1 MKIRLISVFCLL
13 LLLSGCSFLFPQEP
27 VTEEYKS
34 YYATDVNGEFVP
46 VHENVEESTLDPKL
60 FFADE
65 SGRMFYSD
73 ADQLLLTGIDV
84 SVFQGDIDWEKV
96 AEDDIDFVMLRVGY
110 RGYGAKGIM
119 EIDANFMKNY
129 NAAVNSGLDVGVY
142 FYSQATNAAE
152 AVQEANLVLETIK
165 GLKITYPVAY
175 DWEYVDNAVARTA
188 GMTGAEITDCAK
200 AFCDTVSAAGYT
212 PIIYFNCEIG
222 YFEYDLSSLADYD
235 FWLAEYGS
243 YPSFLYDYKMWQ
255 YTADGRVEGIQGA
268 VDVNICLVDYADR
281 MVDYG

>member
-1 MKIRLISVFCLL
+1 MKIRMISVFCLL

-27 VTEEYKS
+27 VAEEYKS